1 MMKNV
6 SPTFIFFD
14 PSMGKMKM
22 LVSVDIANLGARLGQ
37 SKSLYTCFAATYS
50 SFSYCM
56 PFFGEARESVSLCF
70 FENNN
75 VWVPWT
81 VGLEIVAPV
90 GACVVSRCA
99 ARGLTNDARD
109 VFHRIRVEK

>member
-1 MMKNV
+1 
-6 SPTFIFFD
+6 
-14 PSMGKMKM
+14 M

-37 SKSLYTCFAATYS
+37 SKSLYTCFPATYS

-56 PFFGEARESVSLCF
+56 PYFGEARESVSLCF

-90 GACVVSRCA
+90 GRALSRV
-99 ARGLTNDARD
+99 ARRGVLANDARD
-109 VFHRIRVEK
+109 VFHRVRVEK